1 MTQTLKLMKR
11 YISCWTLLC
20 VLIQVWAQAPD
31 GYYAAAN
38 GKRGSGLKTALFQI
52 ITDHT
57 QRTYADLWTDMQTTD
72 AREDGKVWDMYSGT
86 TNFAFVSDQCGN
98 YSGEGSC
105 YNREHSFPKSWF
117 NDAYPMY
124 TDLFH
129 LYPTDGYVNSR
140 RSNYPFGETNNP
152 TYTSSGGFSKLGP
165 SSISGYS
172 GTVFEPAD
180 EYKGDFARTYFY
192 MATCYEDRIAGWDS
206 DMLAGNSYPA
216 YRKWAVDMLL
226 RWAAEDPVS
235 EKEIRRNNAVYGIQ
249 HNRNPYIDFPG
260 LEQYVWGDKTDVAF
274 DADNYNP
281 GTNPPAGE
289 EVAAPVFTPSSGGVM
304 QGTVVTVSTA
314 TEDALIVYSV
324 NSGNQYTEAPPV
336 RISIEEPTTVEA
348 YAMLGT
354 QTSERVSATYTIV
367 DTTPDEGMQTF
378 TKVTSASELQTGR
391 RYLIVCESKNTVMGA
406 ANGDVRSYC
415 EVSPSGNTLQ
425 TEVDR
430 EGLPYQVT
438 LGGSEGAYTLFDAAT
453 QTYLALTS
461 NANKLHSL
469 TDTGTEETEW
479 NITVSNGTA
488 DICNKKYPRY
498 IRYNS
503 GAPRF
508 ACYASGQQA
517 VSLWMNT
524 KTGTGISAATADDAN
539 EPVDVY
545 DTGGRLVRSHVPAKD
560 ALQGLPKGIYIIKG
574 NKTLV
579 R

>member
-1 MTQTLKLMKR
+1 MKR
-11 YISCWTLLC
+11 YISFWTLLC
-20 VLIQVWAQAPD
+20 VLLQVWAQAPD
-31 GYYAAAN
+31 GYYNAAN
-38 GKRGSGLKTALFQI
+38 GKRGSGLKTALYQI

-57 QRTYADLWTDMQTTD
+57 QRSYKELWTDMQTTD
-72 AREDGKVWDMYSGT
+72 VREDGKVWDMYSAT
-86 TNFAFVSDQCGN
+86 TDFTFVSDQCGN

-129 LYPTDGYVNSR
+129 LYPTDGYVNNR
-140 RSNYPFGETNNP
+140 RSNYPFGETDRP
-152 TYTSSGGFSKLGP
+152 TYTSHNGFSKLGP
-165 SSISGYS
+165 SSVSGYN

-192 MATCYEDRIAGWDS
+192 MATCYENRIAGWSS
-206 DMLAGNSYPA
+206 DMLDGSSYPA
-216 YRKWAVDMLL
+216 YTKWAIDMLL

-260 LEQYVWGDKTDVAF
+260 LEQYVWGDKTDTDF
-274 DADNYNP
+274 DAGNYDP

-289 EVAAPVFTPSSGGVM
+289 DVADPVFTPVSGGVM
-304 QGTVVTVSTA
+304 KGTVVTVSTA
-314 TEDALIVYSV
+314 TENALIVYSV
-324 NSGNQYTEAPPV
+324 NNGNLYTEASPV
-336 RISIEEPTTVEA
+336 QIPVTEPTTVEA

-354 QTSERVSATYTIV
+354 KTSGTVSATYTIV
-367 DTTPDEGMQTF
+367 DTTPDEGIQTF
-378 TKVTSASELQTGR
+378 TKVMSASELQSGC
-391 RYLIVCESKNTVMGA
+391 RYLIVCENKNTAMGMP
-406 ANGDVRSYC
+406 NGDIRSYC
-415 EVSPSGNTLQ
+415 EVSPSGNTIQ
-425 TEVDR
+425 TEVDS

-438 LGGSEGAYTLFDAAT
+438 LGGNKGAYTLFDAT
-453 QTYLALTS
+453 SQTYLALTS
-461 NANKLHSL
+461 SNNKLHSL
-469 TDTGTEETEW
+469 AEAGTKETEW
-479 NITVSNGTA
+479 EIAVSNDGTA
-488 DICNKKYPRY
+488 DICNKAYTRY

-503 GAPRF
+503 SAPRF
-508 ACYASGQQA
+508 ACYSSGQQP

-524 KTGTGISAATADDAN
+524 NSGSDISAVTTQDTNA
-539 EPVDVY
+539 PVDVY
-545 DTGGRLVRSHVPAKD
+545 DMEGRIVRAQVPAKD